1 MTVLRR
7 LSPDPTLVVSEL
19 HLAITM
25 RWLYR
30 FLCLILRCG
39 PLPPHLSVIMDG
51 NRRYASSHQLPSLSG
66 HLLGYSSLLSLLQ
79 WSRHLGLQSL
89 TLYAWSIDNYNRS
102 REEVR
107 YLMQLFC
114 DKMHEMSGRG
124 REMRREGVELR
135 LLGNMNLLPDEV
147 QRVIQE
153 VRQRARREREEE
165 EETGVDAA
173 SEAGGGNSGKSK
185 EEQLAAGQAAE
196 EEWIARQADR
206 LRQRQQQHV
215 THMDEDTTQPASST
229 ARQTS
234 SMPTSHSSA
243 PAASDPPAAGHKP
256 PTAFVNLCVAYT
268 SQQEMTDAA
277 ARIARALQQHPPDH
291 NQPADPTAATLH
303 PMDLS
308 ASLFH
313 SCLYTA
319 SLPLPFPS
327 LLLRTSGEHRLS
339 DFLLCQLPSALLC
352 WSDKYWPQLSF
363 FDVLG
368 CVLAWQR
375 WVRQGG
381 GKAGEEVKQERVV
394 REEWRREW
402 LKQRGGENDGPASE
416 VEAEEWM
423 RCSEQRIQRFV
434 QSMPTTTVV

>member
-1 MTVLRR
+1 MAVHHYSPSPCFDPH
-7 LSPDPTLVVSEL
+7 LSLS
-19 HLAITM
+19 TM

-30 FLCLILRCG
+30 FLCMILRCG
-39 PLPPHLSVIMDG
+39 PLPLHLSVIMDG

-66 HLLGYSSLLSLLQ
+66 HLLGYSSLLSLLH

-135 LLGNMNLLPDEV
+135 LLGNTRLLPDEV
-147 QRVIQE
+147 QTVIEE
-153 VRQRARREREEE
+153 VRQRSRRERQEEE
-165 EETGVDAA
+165 EGRAPMVGESSA
-173 SEAGGGNSGKSK
+173 GKSE
-185 EEQLAAGQAAE
+185 EEQLDEGQAAE
-196 EEWIARQADR
+196 EEWIARQANQ
-206 LRQRQQQHV
+206 LRQRQQQPHAM
-215 THMDEDTTQPASST
+215 TQDESINHPASPTRQYPTVPAATPST
-229 ARQTS
+229 A
-234 SMPTSHSSA
+234 P
-243 PAASDPPAAGHKP
+243 PAASRPLASPKP

-277 ARIARALQQHPPDH
+277 ARIARALQQQQQQQHSH
-291 NQPADPTAATLH
+291 NQTVNGADPITLH

-327 LLLRTSGEHRLS
+327 ILLRTSGEHRLS
-339 DFLLCQLPSALLC
+339 DFLLCQLPTALLC

-363 FDVLG
+363 FDVLY

-381 GKAGEEVKQERVV
+381 GKAGDEVEEERAV

-402 LKQRGGENDGPASE
+402 LEERGGPCGGPANE
-416 VEAEEWM
+416 VEIEEWTQ
-423 RCSEQRIQRFV
+423 CSEQRVHRFV
-434 QSMPTTTVV
+434 QSMPSTTVV

>member
-1 MTVLRR
+1 M
-7 LSPDPTLVVSEL
+7 
-19 HLAITM
+19 TM

-30 FLCLILRCG
+30 FLCMILRCG
-39 PLPPHLSVIMDG
+39 PLPLHLSVIMDG
-51 NRRYASSHQLPSLSG
+51 NRRYASSHHLPSLSG

-135 LLGNMNLLPDEV
+135 LLGNMHLLPDEV
-147 QRVIQE
+147 QRVIEE
-153 VRQRARREREEE
+153 VKERARQEREEE
-165 EETGVDAA
+165 EQGKTDLLGESLV
-173 SEAGGGNSGKSK
+173 GKSE
-185 EEQLAAGQAAE
+185 EEQLAEGQAAE
-196 EEWIARQADR
+196 EEWIARQANQ
-206 LRQRQQQHV
+206 LRQRQQHLHKTDKDDVIVQTRSSTPHSA
-215 THMDEDTTQPASST
+215 MLTQPPQT
-229 ARQTS
+229 A
-234 SMPTSHSSA
+234 A
-243 PAASDPPAAGHKP
+243 PATSPPPASHKQ

-277 ARIARALQQHPPDH
+277 ARIARALQQHH
-291 NQPADPTAATLH
+291 NDSPSSDSDAVTLH
-303 PMDLS
+303 PLDLS

-339 DFLLCQLPSALLC
+339 DFLLCQLPAALLC

-363 FDVLG
+363 FDVLW

-381 GKAGEEVKQERVV
+381 GKAGDEVEEERAV
-394 REEWRREW
+394 RDEWKREW
-402 LKQRGGENDGPASE
+402 LKERGGPHGGPATDAE
-416 VEAEEWM
+416 VDGWI
-423 RCSEQRIQRFV
+423 RGSEQRVQRFV
-434 QSMPTTTVV
+434 QSMPSTTVV

>member
-1 MTVLRR
+1 MAM
-7 LSPDPTLVVSEL
+7 S
-19 HLAITM
+19 
-25 RWLYR
+25 WLYR
-30 FLCLILRCG
+30 FLCMILRCG
-39 PLPPHLSVIMDG
+39 PLPLHLSVIMDG

-135 LLGNMNLLPDEV
+135 LLGNMKLLPEEV
-147 QRVIQE
+147 QRVIEE
-153 VRQRARREREEE
+153 VRERARQEREEE
-165 EETGVDAA
+165 REGAVEMSGMSRE
-173 SEAGGGNSGKSK
+173 SEAA
-185 EEQLAAGQAAE
+185 QLDEGQAAE
-196 EEWIARQADR
+196 EEWIARQAHQ
-206 LRQRQQQHV
+206 LRQRQQQPAALLDDI
-215 THMDEDTTQPASST
+215 TPNPLPPPQQPAAAQQPVT
-229 ARQTS
+229 A
-234 SMPTSHSSA
+234 
-243 PAASDPPAAGHKP
+243 AARMDRPPVDPKQ

-277 ARIARALQQHPPDH
+277 ARIARALQQHDE
-291 NQPADPTAATLH
+291 QAADTATHAAALH
-303 PMDLS
+303 PLDLS

-319 SLPLPFPS
+319 SLPQPFPS

-363 FDVLG
+363 FDVLW

-375 WVRQGG
+375 WHRRGG
-381 GKAGEEVKQERVV
+381 GKAGDEIEEERAV
-394 REEWRREW
+394 RDEWRREW
-402 LKQRGGENDGPASE
+402 LKERGGVDGGPADELEVQEWIQSSE
-416 VEAEEWM
+416 
-423 RCSEQRIQRFV
+423 RRIERFER
-434 QSMPTTTVV
+434 SMPSTTVI

>member
-1 MTVLRR
+1 
-7 LSPDPTLVVSEL
+7 
-19 HLAITM
+19 M

-30 FLCLILRCG
+30 FLCMILRCG
-39 PLPPHLSVIMDG
+39 PLPLHLSVIMDG

-124 REMRREGVELR
+124 RELRREGVELR
-135 LLGNMNLLPDEV
+135 LLGNTHLLPIEV
-147 QRVIQE
+147 QKVIEE
-153 VRQRARREREEE
+153 VREIAKWERQEEE
-165 EETGVDAA
+165 EGTTGVV
-173 SEAGGGNSGKSK
+173 SGSSGGKSE
-185 EEQLAAGQAAE
+185 EEQLAEGQAAE
-196 EEWIARQADR
+196 EEWIARQANQ
-206 LRQRQQQHV
+206 LRQRRQQQHPTDTDTEISHINPSKLYSTKHTEKSHTTSPV
-215 THMDEDTTQPASST
+215 GPHTAATHKQ
-229 ARQTS
+229 
-234 SMPTSHSSA
+234 
-243 PAASDPPAAGHKP
+243 

-268 SQQEMTDAA
+268 SQQEMTDAS
-277 ARIARALQQHPPDH
+277 ARIARALQQHQH
-291 NQPADPTAATLH
+291 NDNHTASTDAVTLH
-303 PMDLS
+303 PLDLS

-363 FDVLG
+363 FDVLW

-381 GKAGEEVKQERVV
+381 GKVGDEMEEERVV
-394 REEWRREW
+394 REEWRQEW
-402 LKQRGGENDGPASE
+402 LKERGGPDGGPPSG
-416 VEAEEWM
+416 VQVDEWM
-423 RCSEQRIQRFV
+423 RHSEQRVQRFV
-434 QSMPTTTVV
+434 QSMPSTTVV

>member
-1 MTVLRR
+1 
-7 LSPDPTLVVSEL
+7 
-19 HLAITM
+19 M
-25 RWLYR
+25 RWVYR
-30 FLCLILRCG
+30 FLCMIIRCG
-39 PLPPHLSVIMDG
+39 PLPLHLSVIMDG
-51 NRRYASSHQLPSLSG
+51 NRRYASSQQLPSLSG

-124 REMRREGVELR
+124 RELRREGVELR
-135 LLGNMNLLPDEV
+135 LLGNTRLLPQEV
-147 QRVIQE
+147 QAVIHE
-153 VRQRARREREEE
+153 VRERARRERAEEDE
-165 EETGVDAA
+165 GRAEVAGQSAA
-173 SEAGGGNSGKSK
+173 GKSE
-185 EEQLAAGQAAE
+185 EEQLTEGQAAE
-196 EEWIARQADR
+196 EEWIAWQANQ
-206 LRQRQQQHV
+206 LRQRQQQQQQQHHQLYTKT
-215 THMDEDTTQPASST
+215 THDDVAHIAPSNPHLTEPAETAYSAATTDHRPAG
-229 ARQTS
+229 Q
-234 SMPTSHSSA
+234 
-243 PAASDPPAAGHKP
+243 KP

-277 ARIARALQQHPPDH
+277 ARIASALLQHRTRDH
-291 NQPADPTAATLH
+291 STDSDDASLH
-303 PMDLS
+303 PLDLS

-339 DFLLCQLPSALLC
+339 DFLLCQLPTALLC

-381 GKAGEEVKQERVV
+381 GKPGGEVEEERMV
-394 REEWRREW
+394 RDEWRREW
-402 LKQRGGENDGPASE
+402 LKERGGSCGGPASE
-416 VEAEEWM
+416 VEVDQWL
-423 RCSEQRIQRFV
+423 RDSEQRVQRFT
-434 QSMPTTTVV
+434 QSMPSTTVI